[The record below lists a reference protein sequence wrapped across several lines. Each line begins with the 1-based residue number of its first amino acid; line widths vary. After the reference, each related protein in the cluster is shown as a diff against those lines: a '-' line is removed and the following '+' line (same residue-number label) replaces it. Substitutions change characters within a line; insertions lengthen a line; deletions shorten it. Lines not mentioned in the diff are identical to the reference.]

1 MSNSINDY
9 LMKNCIKEN
18 CFNVFKHLNASIDF
32 GGPVIKRTVYK
43 HPLLINAQ
51 LEDGV
56 IF

>member
-1 MSNSINDY
+1 
-9 LMKNCIKEN
+9 MKNCIKEN